1 MSDEDKL
8 IQNLHNKVKQS
19 QTPLNAKTLG
29 ELRTARCAAVD
40 SLNAKPSSWW
50 QLPSS
55 RYSLATSF
63 ALVLGIVIFYPMFID
78 NSPDYDLDVV
88 AITEDL
94 ELLQELDFYL
104 WIADSVEN
112 ES

>member
-8 IQNLHNKVKQS
+8 IQNLCDKVKQS
-19 QTPLNAKTLG
+19 QIPLNAKTLG
-29 ELRTARCAAVD
+29 ELRAARRVAVD
-40 SLNAKPSSWW
+40 SLNSKPRHWW
-50 QLPSS
+50 QLPIS
-55 RYSLATSF
+55 RYSFVTSF
-63 ALVLGIVIFYPMFID
+63 VFVLVIAIVYPMFTD
-78 NSPDYDLDVV
+78 NSPDYDIDVV

-94 ELLQELDFYL
+94 ELLQDLDFYL